1 MVDLRPPYV
10 LEVQDDARANE
21 ALEAL
26 DSAGGRVRH
35 RYGRVLLVDLP
46 EPAET
51 PLRRRLPNGVRLL
64 SPREIQARPSPT
76 GESLE
81 ALGLAAARLR
91 TTPGFRRAHD
101 RRRNEGKEWGEGGQ
115 PAPCMEEDEGGAD
128 APRRVPPPSRE
139 EP

>member
-1 MVDLRPPYV
+1 MADLKPPYV
-10 LEVQDDARANE
+10 LEFLDDASADE

-26 DSAGGRVRH
+26 GAAGGRVRH

-64 SPREIQARPSPT
+64 SPGEMQARPSPT
-76 GESLE
+76 GDSLE
-81 ALGLAAARLR
+81 DLGLAAARLR
-91 TTPGFRRAHD
+91 RTPEFRRAHD
-101 RRRNEGKEWGEGGQ
+101 HRPNEGKEWGEAGQ
-115 PAPCMEEDEGGAD
+115 PAPCMGDDEGD
-128 APRRVPPPSRE
+128 PEVPRRVPRPSRE